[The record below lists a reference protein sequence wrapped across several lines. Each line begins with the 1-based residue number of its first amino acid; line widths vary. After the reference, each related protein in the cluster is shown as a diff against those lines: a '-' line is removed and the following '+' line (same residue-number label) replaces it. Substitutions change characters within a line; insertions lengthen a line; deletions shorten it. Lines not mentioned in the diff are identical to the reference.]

1 MMDEVNAMNHEKI
14 QNYLKSLSNA
24 GILEADYNGYQ
35 PYIKSEKAF
44 STRSHNNRTIP
55 YNYPQ
60 IPIYGPTMG
69 YVTNAS
75 NYNHPQS
82 YRSNLY
88 QNHYF
93 IHDEKQ
99 SPKEKKSDK
108 NSRKKSVLEDADLSY
123 SGVDRDLAD
132 SYLKQIEAV
141 PGWYLAL

>member
-1 MMDEVNAMNHEKI
+1 
-14 QNYLKSLSNA
+14 
-24 GILEADYNGYQ
+24 
-35 PYIKSEKAF
+35 
-44 STRSHNNRTIP
+44 
-55 YNYPQ
+55 
-60 IPIYGPTMG
+60 MG
-69 YVTNAS
+69 YVTNVS

-132 SYLKQIEAV
+132 SYLKQIEAKEHHNI
-141 PGWYLAL
+141 